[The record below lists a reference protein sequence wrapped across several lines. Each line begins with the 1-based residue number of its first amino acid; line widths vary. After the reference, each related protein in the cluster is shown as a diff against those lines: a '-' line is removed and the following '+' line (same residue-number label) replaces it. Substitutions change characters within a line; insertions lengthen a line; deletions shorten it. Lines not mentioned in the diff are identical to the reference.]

1 MKEDIRIHKIEEGL
15 SWKGNPERAYSKKDG
30 LIMHG
35 HYKHYKKGSLNA
47 VGTWINGFK
56 EGAWQY
62 FYQSG
67 ELFSRGYYKNNE
79 RYPNKK
85 SWDYFKESGEKFK
98 DVLDEEI

>member
-47 VGTWINGFK
+47 VGTWIDGLK

-62 FYQSG
+62 FYQNG

-79 RYPNKK
+79 RFPNKK